1 MGYRYIAS
9 RLIGRNGADPI
20 KPLLDRMMSV
30 HTRNNLFRTLV
41 LGTTAAW
48 IGLAHA
54 QRSCGTMEYLQQQ
67 MAADPDRAV
76 LLQQADDHAAQ
87 YAADHAHGVARS
99 LVIVPVVVHVVWN
112 TSSEN
117 VSDARIQAQ
126 IDQLNLDFAHNNSD
140 AGNTPAAFA
149 GLAANTDVQFCLAQ
163 RDPSGNATSGIERR
177 QTSTSSFN
185 TNDNVKRYNNGGL
198 NAWSSDDYL
207 NLWVCDLGSGLLGY
221 AQFPGGPA
229 STDGVV
235 VDYSTV
241 GSMTVPGTGGVFK
254 YGRSA
259 THEIGHWM
267 NLRHIWGDDGN
278 GCNGSDQVADT
289 PNQADETY
297 GCPSFPRVSCSNGPN
312 GDMFMNYMDYSDDL
326 CMNLFTS
333 GQADR
338 MQSVFSNGGDREA
351 ITSSLGCTPPSGGSC
366 NTPGGLSTTGIT
378 SNSADLDWNAVSGA
392 VSYDVQFRVSGT
404 GTWSSDNITSTSGTL
419 SGLTAGTDY
428 EWQVRANCASGS
440 SPYSSIMSFT
450 TTGGSGS
457 CTDNYEP
464 NNSKGSAVSIAVN
477 TDLQALLGASGD
489 NDWYKFNNSSS
500 QRNIQI
506 DLSNLPADY
515 DIKLYKGSTLVGS
528 SQNGGTTSEQIVY
541 NGGAVGTYKLRV
553 YGYQNAWDADQ
564 CYTLRA
570 SVSGSTFRLEGEEI
584 APVAAF
590 DANEPLQLYP
600 NPATREV
607 TLTYHAD
614 HEEQLRLSL
623 LDGLGRVVHNHTE
636 TMAAGGNA
644 LLIDLPELPDGV
656 YFVHLQ
662 TETGSRMGRLV
673 IQH

>member
-1 MGYRYIAS
+1 MF
-9 RLIGRNGADPI
+9 LN
-20 KPLLDRMMSV
+20 
-30 HTRNNLFRTLV
+30 TRNSLFRTLV
-41 LGTTAAW
+41 FTSAAALG
-48 IGLAHA
+48 GLAQG

-67 MAADPDRAV
+67 ISADPQRAV

-87 YAADHAHGVARS
+87 YAVDHAHSEARS

-112 TSSEN
+112 TSSDN

-126 IDQLNLDFAHNNSD
+126 IDQLNLDFSRTNSD

-149 GLAANTDVQFCLAQ
+149 GLAANTDILFCLAQ

-177 QTSTSSFN
+177 QTSTTSFN

-198 NAWSSDDYL
+198 NAWPDDDYL
-207 NLWVCDLGSGLLGY
+207 NLWICDLGSGLLGY

-241 GSMTVPGTGGVFK
+241 GSMAVPGTGGVFK

-326 CMNLFTS
+326 CMNLFTI

-338 MQSVFSNGGDREA
+338 MQSVFSNGGDRES
-351 ITSSLGCTPPSGGSC
+351 ITASLGCTPPSGGSC

-378 SNSADLDWNAVSGA
+378 ANSADLDWNAVSSA
-392 VSYDVQFRVSGT
+392 LSYDVQYRESGA
-404 GTWSSDNITSTSGTL
+404 GSWSSDNITSTGGTL
-419 SGLTAGTDY
+419 SGLSAGTAY

-440 SPYSSIMSFT
+440 SPFSTIMSFT
-450 TTGGSGS
+450 TTGGSTG

-477 TDLQALLGASGD
+477 TDLQAMLGVSGD
-489 NDWYKFNNSSS
+489 NDWYKFNNSSG
-500 QRNIQI
+500 QPNIQI
-506 DLSNLPADY
+506 DLTNLPADY
-515 DIKLYKGSTLVGS
+515 DIKLFKGSTLVGS

-541 NGGAVGTYKLRV
+541 NGGATGTYKLRV
-553 YGYQNAWDADQ
+553 YGYQSAWDADQ

-570 SVSGSTFRLEGEEI
+570 SISGSTFRLEGDE
-584 APVAAF
+584 ATPVVAF
-590 DANEPLQLYP
+590 DANEPLQLFP
-600 NPATREV
+600 NPANREV
-607 TLTYHAD
+607 TLTYHTD
-614 HEEQLRLSL
+614 REEQLQLSL
-623 LDGLGRVVHNHTE
+623 MDGLGRVVHNRTE

-662 TETGSRMGRLV
+662 TIRGSRMGRLV
-673 IQH
+673 IHH